1 MASQV
6 NSANMQVLTPVSSQT
21 VPEIAKEGTYPIKFY
36 KNRIILIPKKKKKK
50 RSQKRER
57 YRPTSPII
65 TDAKKKNPQQNNS
78 KANPTMH

>member
-21 VPEIAKEGTYPIKFY
+21 VPEIAKEGTYPIEFY
-36 KNRIILIPKKKKKK
+36 KNRIILIPKKKKK

>member
-21 VPEIAKEGTYPIKFY
+21 VPEIAKEGTYPIEFY
-36 KNRIILIPKKKKKK
+36 KNRIILITKKKKKT
-50 RSQKRER
+50 SQKRER

-65 TDAKKKNPQQNNS
+65 TDAKKKKS
-78 KANPTMH
+78 STK

>member
-50 RSQKRER
+50 DLRKENVTGQHH
-57 YRPTSPII
+57 
-65 TDAKKKNPQQNNS
+65 Q
-78 KANPTMH
+78 

>member
-21 VPEIAKEGTYPIKFY
+21 VPEIAKEGTYPIEFY
-36 KNRIILIPKKKKKK
+36 KNRIILITKKKKKK
-50 RSQKRER
+50 SQKRER